1 MLPFSREQFIAIFA
15 DYNAGVWP
23 AQAVAYLLGLFIV
36 VLLVRPYEDLGR
48 ILGAA
53 LAVMWIWTGIVYH
66 GLYFSAINKAALG
79 FAVFFVLQGIAL
91 MHAGATRR
99 LDASRERGWVAWLG
113 WGLVIYALLVYPW
126 IGMAFG
132 HRYPAMPMFGITPC
146 PVTIFT
152 FGVLLLVRP
161 GVPWWVLVIP
171 LGWSLIGGSAAFL
184 LAVPQDWLLLLSGVV
199 AVPTILRRLSRRSPA
214 GTSGGSPT
222 RGASR

>member
-23 AQAVAYLLGLFIV
+23 AQVVAYLLGLCVV
-36 VLLVRPYEDLGR
+36 VLLVRPLSDGGR
-48 ILGAA
+48 TLGAA
-53 LAVMWIWTGIVYH
+53 LAVMWTWTGIVYH
-66 GLYFSAINKAALG
+66 GLYFSVINKAALG
-79 FAVFFVLQGIAL
+79 FAAFFVLQGIAL
-91 MHAGATRR
+91 VWAGATQR
-99 LDASRERGWVAWLG
+99 LDVSRGRGRAAWLG
-113 WGLVIYALLVYPW
+113 WGLLIYALVVYPL

-132 HRYPAMPMFGITPC
+132 HRYPEMPMFGITPC

-171 LGWSLIGGSAAFL
+171 LVWSLIGGSAAFL

-199 AVPTILRRLSRRSPA
+199 AVPMILHRAARGSAVGMSSGSITRAGSR
-214 GTSGGSPT
+214 
-222 RGASR
+222 

>member
-23 AQAVAYLLGLFIV
+23 AQVVAYLLGLFIV
-36 VLLVRPYEDLGR
+36 VLLVRPFRDGGR

-91 MHAGATRR
+91 VYASATQR
-99 LDASRERGWVAWLG
+99 LDASHERGRAAWLG
-113 WGLVIYALLVYPW
+113 WGFLIYALVVYPA

-132 HRYPAMPMFGITPC
+132 HRYPEMPMFGITPC
-146 PVTIFT
+146 PVTIFS

-161 GVPWWVLVIP
+161 GVPWWVLMIP
-171 LGWSLIGGSAAFL
+171 LVWSLIGGSAAFL
-184 LAVPQDWLLLLSGVV
+184 LGVPQDWLLLLSGVV
-199 AVPTILRRLSRRSPA
+199 FVPTILRRGAGMVSPA
-214 GTSGGSPT
+214 RASGRSLSNRT
-222 RGASR
+222 K

>member
-23 AQAVAYLLGLFIV
+23 AQVVAYLLGLLIV
-36 VLLVRPYEDLGR
+36 VLLVRPFRDGGR

-79 FAVFFVLQGIAL
+79 FAAFFVLQGMAL
-91 MHAGATRR
+91 MYGGATRR
-99 LDASRERGWVAWLG
+99 LDASSERGWAAWLG
-113 WGLVIYALLVYPW
+113 WGLVSYALVVYPL

-132 HRYPAMPMFGITPC
+132 HRYPEMPMFGITPC

-152 FGVLLLVRP
+152 FGVLLVRP
-161 GVPWWVLVIP
+161 GVPWWVLMIP
-171 LGWSLIGGSAAFL
+171 LVWSLIGGSAAFL
-184 LAVPQDWLLLLSGVV
+184 LGVPQDWLLLLSGAI
-199 AVPTILRRLSRRSPA
+199 AVPTILRRAARSSPA
-214 GTSGGSPT
+214 GTSGDCVTRTGS
-222 RGASR
+222 R

>member
-36 VLLVRPYEDLGR
+36 VLLVRPFKDGGR

-53 LAVMWIWTGIVYH
+53 LAVLWLWTGIVYH
-66 GLYFSAINKAALG
+66 ALYFSAINKAALG
-79 FAVFFVLQGIAL
+79 FAAFFVLQGIAL
-91 MHAGATRR
+91 ICAGATRR
-99 LDASRERGWVAWLG
+99 LDASHGRGRAAWLG
-113 WGLVIYALLVYPW
+113 WGLVIYALAVYPA

-132 HRYPAMPMFGITPC
+132 HRYPEMPMFGITPC

-161 GVPWWVLVIP
+161 GVPWWVLMIP
-171 LGWSLIGGSAAFL
+171 LVWSLIGGSAAFL
-184 LAVPQDWLLLLSGVV
+184 LGVPQDWLLLLSGVA
-199 AVPTILRRLSRRSPA
+199 AVPTILRRAARGTPA
-214 GTSGGSPT
+214 GTSSDPLT
-222 RGASR
+222 RAASR

>member
-23 AQAVAYLLGLFIV
+23 AQVVAYLLGLFIV
-36 VLLVRPYEDLGR
+36 VSLVRPFRDGGR

-91 MHAGATRR
+91 VYASATQR
-99 LDASRERGWVAWLG
+99 LDASHERGRAAWLG
-113 WGLVIYALLVYPW
+113 WGFLIYALVVYPA

-132 HRYPAMPMFGITPC
+132 HRYPEMPMFGITPC
-146 PVTIFT
+146 PVTIFS

-161 GVPWWVLVIP
+161 GVPWWVLMIP
-171 LGWSLIGGSAAFL
+171 LVWSLIGGSAAFL
-184 LAVPQDWLLLLSGVV
+184 LGVPQDWLLLLSGVV
-199 AVPTILRRLSRRSPA
+199 FVPTILRRGAGMVSPA
-214 GTSGGSPT
+214 RASGRSLSNRT
-222 RGASR
+222 K